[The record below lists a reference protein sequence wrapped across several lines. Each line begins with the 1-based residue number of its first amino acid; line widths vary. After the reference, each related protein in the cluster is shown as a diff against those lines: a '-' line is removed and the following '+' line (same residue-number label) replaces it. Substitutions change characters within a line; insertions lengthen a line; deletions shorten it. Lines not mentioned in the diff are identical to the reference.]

1 MVVPLCSAKEYGPSS
16 VLTGVAIAVMR
27 LTTSVMVSKLV
38 EVAVGSSE
46 VSTSD
51 SIFGSAI
58 DEDAPRS
65 GKDGATVVVKTV
77 LVTWDA
83 MTVT

>member
-1 MVVPLCSAKEYGPSS
+1 
-16 VLTGVAIAVMR
+16 MR

-46 VSTSD
+46 VSAND
-51 SIFGSAI
+51 SIFGSAM
-58 DEDAPRS
+58 DEDASRS
-65 GKDGATVVVKTV
+65 GEDSATVVVKTV

-83 MTVT
+83 VTVT